1 MAVTIVATIDCIGNH
16 EDKKMFKATVTLN
29 IITLYFFFNIDLKL
43 FLMTNISE
51 NRKIITKELIASIKI
66 ILRKV
71 E

>member
-66 ILRKV
+66 IFRKI

>member
-66 ILRKV
+66 ILRKI